1 MRETARAVYDPT
13 QRAYVIDAPPAA
25 ALHVTLNGTAQTPVV
40 NPAFVLA
47 RWERGARV
55 TGAACQTGRV
65 SGESRDGTVVWCELR
80 ADRAI
85 TLEIVPTPDDGG
97 RGAR

>member
-1 MRETARAVYDPT
+1 M
-13 QRAYVIDAPPAA
+13 IDAPPAA
-25 ALHVTLNGTAQTPVV
+25 VLHVTLNGTAKTPVV

-47 RWERGARV
+47 GWERGARV
-55 TGAACQTGRV
+55 TGAACQSGRV

-85 TLEIVPTPDDGG
+85 ALEIAPTSDDGG
-97 RGAR
+97 VGAR